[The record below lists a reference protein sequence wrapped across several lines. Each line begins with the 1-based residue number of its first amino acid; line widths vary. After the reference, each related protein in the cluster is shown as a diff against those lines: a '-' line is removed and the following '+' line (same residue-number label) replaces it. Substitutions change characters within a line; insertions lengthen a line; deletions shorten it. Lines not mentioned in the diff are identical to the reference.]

1 MKKILGLCFQQSHC
15 LVTVAE
21 VAGVDIVVL
30 QEFEEEVAKMGG
42 LIEDG
47 MGLVFVAAS
56 SDDRGKVVAGVIGGV
71 AEVAAD
77 EDGGVVKK
85 CAVAF
90 RDLIEVGEELIEV
103 FEQVNLDATEFF
115 QGVFLATVMGKGVP
129 ASGGSG
135 DFDRTVDPVER
146 EGEDAGR
153 VGLKGELGEFE

>member
-1 MKKILGLCFQQSHC
+1 
-15 LVTVAE
+15 
-21 VAGVDIVVL
+21 
-30 QEFEEEVAKMGG
+30 
-42 LIEDG
+42 
-47 MGLVFVAAS
+47 MGLVLVAAS

-153 VGLKGELGEFE
+153 VGLKSELGEFE